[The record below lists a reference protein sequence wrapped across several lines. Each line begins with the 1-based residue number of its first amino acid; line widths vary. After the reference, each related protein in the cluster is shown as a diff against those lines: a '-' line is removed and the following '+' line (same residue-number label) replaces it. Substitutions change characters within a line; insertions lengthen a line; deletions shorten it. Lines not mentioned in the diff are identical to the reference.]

1 MVTLAPYDAWLSG
14 NWQHG
19 RCVCPP
25 GCGAQKT
32 TGYGVAMLAIAAL
45 VTFVL
50 TTVFSMAGLG
60 AALILIPVFMAFGV
74 EVHTA
79 MATALLLNALGMSIA
94 SATFIRK
101 GLVDW
106 RLVVPMLLVAVAL
119 SPVGVWAAHGLD
131 RGLLLWL
138 FLAFLVFAAAMMLF
152 YSPKPRAARASLAET
167 LALGLPVGGA
177 AGFIGGLLGVGGG
190 NIIIP
195 ALVTAG
201 LEPKRA
207 SASGLL
213 RGDLRLLKRIPGPCP
228 GRPNRHRAAGR
239 HGARDRRRG
248 RPGGLVGDRAPSG
261 RSVEKGHRPG
271 LDGRRRQNGVGLAV
285 IGTGAPSPYQLA

>member
-1 MVTLAPYDAWLSG
+1 MT
-14 NWQHG
+14 
-19 RCVCPP
+19 
-25 GCGAQKT
+25 
-32 TGYGVAMLAIAAL
+32 MLAIAAL

-79 MATALLLNALGMSIA
+79 MATALLLNALGMSVA
-94 SATFIRK
+94 SATFVRK
-101 GLVDW
+101 GLVEW

-119 SPVGVWAAHGLD
+119 SPVGVWAAHGLE
-131 RGLLLWL
+131 RAPLLWL
-138 FLAFLVFAAAMMLF
+138 FLAFLVFAAAMILF
-152 YSPKPRAARASLAET
+152 YSPKPRAARALLAET

-190 NIIIP
+190 NIIVP

-207 SASGLL
+207 SASASFVVIFASLSGFLAHVQVARIDTALL
-213 RGDLRLLKRIPGPCP
+213 GATALATVAGAALGAWLATERLAASQLKRVI
-228 GRPNRHRAAGR
+228 A
-239 HGARDRRRG
+239 
-248 RPGGLVGDRAPSG
+248 LV
-261 RSVEKGHRPG
+261 
-271 LDGRRRQNGVGLAV
+271 LIAV
-285 IGTGAPSPYQLA
+285 AIKTGWDLL